1 MVMKMP
7 TYASMFE
14 ELPTTVAKANALV
27 AEVEHELQVKYSSL
41 RVNNVR
47 HDHALITITKENN
60 LLVLLYQFQCTKK
73 QLPVLTSFVYTCINC
88 HLFMKCSRLYQDT

>member
-1 MVMKMP
+1 MKDMVMKMP

-41 RVNNVR
+41 IVNNVR
-47 HDHALITITKENN
+47 HDHALITITKDNN

-73 QLPVLTSFVYTCINC
+73 QLPRTYVICIYQLSFVNE
-88 HLFMKCSRLYQDT
+88 M